1 MNESLA
7 GTFAVVTGAASGI
20 GAATVRALAARGA
33 RVAGIDRKPST
44 MPEGSLALTADVS
57 SEAEVLAA
65 FAALDAAG
73 EVPDILVNC
82 AGILIERSL
91 VRMTLEE
98 FEGIMRVN
106 LRGCF
111 LVGREAVI
119 RMRGAGRGGRVIN
132 IASELAHLGRADYS
146 AYCASKAAVIG
157 PDPLVGT
164 GAGARHPGQR
174 GGPRSG
180 GHPDAEPGIHVAR
193 RAGPGERPAARAHRS
208 ARGDRQRDRVSGRP
222 GGNVRHRADVR
233 AERGCGDDVR
243 GRSPASRAVA
253 LRVQGGLHLH
263 RFDCH
268 SEHEARQVGR
278 PATPS
283 LPLAPRFRFRD
294 DETKR
299 RGRP

>member
-33 RVAGIDRKPST
+33 RVAGIDRKPSA

-82 AGILIERSL
+82 AGILIERPL

-157 PDPLVGT
+157 LTRSWARELAPDILVNAVAPGPVDTPMLSRESMSPDVLAQESDLPLGRIGRPEEIASVI
-164 GAGARHPGQR
+164 AFL
-174 GGPRSG
+174 
-180 GHPDAEPGIHVAR
+180 
-193 RAGPGERPAARAHRS
+193 AGPGATFVTGQTFGPN
-208 ARGDRQRDRVSGRP
+208 
-222 GGNVRHRADVR
+222 GG
-233 AERGCGDDVR
+233 
-243 GRSPASRAVA
+243 AVM
-253 LRVQGGLHLH
+253 
-263 RFDCH
+263 
-268 SEHEARQVGR
+268 
-278 PATPS
+278 T
-283 LPLAPRFRFRD
+283 
-294 DETKR
+294 
-299 RGRP
+299 

>member
-1 MNESLA
+1 MNEPLA
-7 GTFAVVTGAASGI
+7 GKFAVVTGAASGI
-20 GAATVRALAARGA
+20 GAAAVRELAARGA
-33 RVAGIDRKPST
+33 RVSGIDRRPST
-44 MPEGSLALTADVS
+44 VPEGGLALTADVS

-82 AGILIERSL
+82 AGILIERPL

-157 PDPLVGT
+157 LTRSWARELAPDILVNAVAPGPVDTPMLSRESMSPDVLAQESDLPLGRIGRPEEIASV
-164 GAGARHPGQR
+164 
-174 GGPRSG
+174 
-180 GHPDAEPGIHVAR
+180 IVFL
-193 RAGPGERPAARAHRS
+193 AGPGATYVTGQTFGPN
-208 ARGDRQRDRVSGRP
+208 
-222 GGNVRHRADVR
+222 GG
-233 AERGCGDDVR
+233 
-243 GRSPASRAVA
+243 AVM
-253 LRVQGGLHLH
+253 
-263 RFDCH
+263 
-268 SEHEARQVGR
+268 
-278 PATPS
+278 T
-283 LPLAPRFRFRD
+283 
-294 DETKR
+294 
-299 RGRP
+299 

>member
-1 MNESLA
+1 MNEPLA

-20 GAATVRALAARGA
+20 GAATVRELAARGA
-33 RVAGIDRKPST
+33 RVAGIDRNPST
-44 MPEGSLALTADVS
+44 VPEGGLALSADVS
-57 SEAEVLAA
+57 SEEEILAA

-82 AGILIERSL
+82 AGILIERPL

-157 PDPLVGT
+157 LTRSWARELAPDILVNAVAPGPVDTPMLSRETMSPDVLAQESDLPLGRIGRPEEIASVI
-164 GAGARHPGQR
+164 AFL
-174 GGPRSG
+174 
-180 GHPDAEPGIHVAR
+180 
-193 RAGPGERPAARAHRS
+193 AGPGATYVTGQTFGPN
-208 ARGDRQRDRVSGRP
+208 
-222 GGNVRHRADVR
+222 GG
-233 AERGCGDDVR
+233 
-243 GRSPASRAVA
+243 AVM
-253 LRVQGGLHLH
+253 
-263 RFDCH
+263 
-268 SEHEARQVGR
+268 
-278 PATPS
+278 T
-283 LPLAPRFRFRD
+283 
-294 DETKR
+294 
-299 RGRP
+299 

>member
-33 RVAGIDRKPST
+33 RVAGIDRKPSA
-44 MPEGSLALTADVS
+44 MPEGGLALSADVS

-157 PDPLVGT
+157 LTRSWARELAPDILVNAVAPGPVDTPMLSRESMSPDVLAQESDLPLGRIGRPEEIASVI
-164 GAGARHPGQR
+164 AFL
-174 GGPRSG
+174 
-180 GHPDAEPGIHVAR
+180 
-193 RAGPGERPAARAHRS
+193 AGPGATFVTGQTFGPN
-208 ARGDRQRDRVSGRP
+208 
-222 GGNVRHRADVR
+222 GG
-233 AERGCGDDVR
+233 
-243 GRSPASRAVA
+243 AVM
-253 LRVQGGLHLH
+253 
-263 RFDCH
+263 
-268 SEHEARQVGR
+268 
-278 PATPS
+278 T
-283 LPLAPRFRFRD
+283 
-294 DETKR
+294 
-299 RGRP
+299 